1 MIGQR
6 QAVPVAKKE
15 RCPCF
20 DFTGGDILSQKSSAP
35 LAALAQGD
43 WCRSTVDLTCLVEF
57 CG

>member
-15 RCPCF
+15 RRPCF

-35 LAALAQGD
+35 LAALAQSD
-43 WCRSTVDLTCLVEF
+43 RCRSTVDIICLVEIR
-57 CG
+57 G